1 MWGERCGERRDEYVQ
16 PLSQVYKVRP
26 QVFTIVKLD
35 TRGNYKTGRS
45 SSVRPAGGRG

>member
-35 TRGNYKTGRS
+35 TRGNYKT
-45 SSVRPAGGRG
+45 VR